1 MKAGVLFSGGKDS
14 SLAAVLLSR
23 DYAVELNTFAFS
35 PERSLCA
42 VERAACAMGL
52 PWFRRTFR
60 EDLLDRAVGM
70 VLACGYPNGAIQVVH
85 REALRALAAEYRVI
99 ADGTRFDDRVPM
111 LSRDEVQSLQDT
123 TGCSYLRP
131 LLGYP
136 RREVDRLAARHLQIA
151 SGETGSIENGDYEA
165 EIREGVRARGEDAER
180 FFPQCHVQSLVT
192 GTIDK
197 MRVRYT

>member
-52 PWFRRTFR
+52 PWFRRTFG

-85 REALRALAAEYRVI
+85 REALSALAAEYRVI

-192 GTIDK
+192 GTIDN

>member
-35 PERSLCA
+35 PKRSLCA

-52 PWFRRTFR
+52 PWFRRTFG

-85 REALRALAAEYRVI
+85 REALSALAAEYRVI

-165 EIREGVRARGEDAER
+165 EIREGVRARGKDAER

-192 GTIDK
+192 GTIDN

>member
-23 DYAVELNTFAFS
+23 DYTVELNTFVFS
-35 PERSLCA
+35 PERSLLA
-42 VERAACAMGL
+42 VERAARAIGL
-52 PWFRRTFR
+52 PWFRRTFG
-60 EDLLDRAVGM
+60 EGLLDRAVEM
-70 VLACGYPNGAIQVVH
+70 VLASGYPNGAIQMVH
-85 REALRALAAEYRVI
+85 REALRSLAAEYRVI
-99 ADGTRFDDRVPM
+99 ADGTRFDDRIPM

-131 LLGYP
+131 LLGFP

-151 SGETGSIENGDYEA
+151 HGETGSIENGDYEA
-165 EIREGVRARGEDAER
+165 EIREGVRSRGKDAAG
-180 FFPQCHVQSLVT
+180 FFPEGHAQSLVT
-192 GTIDK
+192 GIIDD